1 MFVGHSH
8 VTVLCI
14 YIYYIYGLY
23 NVTYIYIW
31 VIDIFTKHLL
41 LQLDESAVIGS
52 PSQRHDQKPQS
63 AESMLLRSKE
73 SGVPPRHL
81 EMDRNEMTRPG
92 MNIHQAAV
100 LEYPRYQGFDP

>member
-1 MFVGHSH
+1 MGYTMLH
-8 VTVLCI
+8 L
-14 YIYYIYGLY
+14 YI
-23 NVTYIYIW
+23 YIYIW

>member
-1 MFVGHSH
+1 MGYTMLH
-8 VTVLCI
+8 L
-14 YIYYIYGLY
+14 YIR
-23 NVTYIYIW
+23 

-63 AESMLLRSKE
+63 AESMLLRCKE

-81 EMDRNEMTRPG
+81 EMDRN
-92 MNIHQAAV
+92 
-100 LEYPRYQGFDP
+100 L